1 MIVRTNN
8 KWNTKKKNKFKNN
21 PLMYYLLTERFKSQ
35 EKQLVDIILKIGNV
49 DSIYMLGSTLSRRRT
64 ESIFLTAASSCDKV
78 SHYYLLV
85 LITKPSDSNN
95 SIQDKIENT
104 CHSFIPVTVI
114 VLNIDQF
121 IIWLIQ
127 GHSFATTVQKKAVP
141 LYETIPLQKI
151 TGVMEDQVNNSLIC
165 DSKPLTEA
173 LDKEFLAGAEFYL
186 ARKQHNL
193 SLFML
198 HQAMEH
204 LLLLYLKKK
213 IGLQFNTHDLIKLI
227 RYCAMVSYKIPDI
240 FSMDNSE
247 AQRLFQLLQKRYIN
261 TRYKDGVSITSQDIL
276 SIIEKIKSIQKVLLD
291 S

>member
-1 MIVRTNN
+1 
-8 KWNTKKKNKFKNN
+8 
-21 PLMYYLLTERFKSQ
+21 MYYLLSERFKSQ
-35 EKQLVDIILKIGNV
+35 EKKIVDIILKIGNV

-64 ESIFLTAASSCDKV
+64 ETIFLTDASSCDKV

-127 GHSFATTVQKKAVP
+127 GHSFATTVQKIAVP

-151 TGVMEDQVNNSLIC
+151 TSVSEDQSKNSLVC
-165 DSKPLTEA
+165 GSQPQTEA
-173 LDKEFLAGAEFYL
+173 FDKDFLAGAEFYL
-186 ARKQHNL
+186 ARRQHNL

-204 LLLLYLKKK
+204 LLLSYLKKK
-213 IGLQFNTHDLIKLI
+213 IGLQFNTHDLNKLI
-227 RYCAMVSYKIPDI
+227 RYCAMVSYKIHDV

-247 AQRLFQLLQKRYIN
+247 AQRLFQLIQKGYID
-261 TRYKDGVSITSQDIL
+261 TRYKGGVSIAAQDIL
-276 SIIEKIKSIQKVLLD
+276 SIIEKIKEIRRIIEE
-291 S
+291 